1 MDEPL
6 VRAVKLRKYFL
17 ATKHGILETLF
28 RRKPLYVHAVD
39 DVDLE
44 IRRGEILALVGE
56 SGSGKTTIGR
66 ILATLEKPTGG
77 ELYFEGERVTPS
89 NMRKVRRMIQM
100 VFQNPMESLDP
111 RMSVRQVVEEPLRTL
126 GLSGDERRRRVEDA
140 LTSVGLEP
148 SIFNYRRPRD
158 LSGGQRQRV
167 AVARAIVSNP
177 KFIVL
182 DEPTSALD
190 ASVQAQVLNLLVE
203 LHRTHGFTYLF
214 ITHNISVARYIA
226 DRVAV
231 MYAGKIVETG
241 DVRSVMSEP
250 RHPYSQALLKS
261 VPTVERRGLE
271 PPTGEVPSLIAP
283 PSGCRF
289 HPRCPYVMDVCRREE
304 PALLSADGVSVACW
318 LYGAK
323 RVESD
328 A

>member
-1 MDEPL
+1 MDEPI

-17 ATKHGILETLF
+17 ATKHGILEALF

-89 NMRKVRRMIQM
+89 NVKQVRKKIQM

-140 LTSVGLEP
+140 LTAVGLEP
-148 SIFNYRRPRD
+148 SIFNHRRPRD

-231 MYAGKIVETG
+231 MYAGKIVESG

-289 HPRCPYVMDVCRREE
+289 HPRCPFVMDVCRREE
-304 PALLSADGVSVACW
+304 PPLLGADSVSVACW

>member
-1 MDEPL
+1 MADPL
-6 VRAVKLRKYFL
+6 IVAKGIRKYFL
-17 ATKHGILETLF
+17 ATKHGLLETLF

-44 IRRGEILALVGE
+44 IGRGEILALVGE
-56 SGSGKTTIGR
+56 SGSGKTTVGR
-66 ILATLEKPTGG
+66 ILATLEKPNGG
-77 ELYFEGERVTPS
+77 ELYFDDQRVTPS
-89 NMRKVRRMIQM
+89 NVKDVRKQIQM

-111 RMSVRQVVEEPLRTL
+111 RMSISQVVEEPLRKL
-126 GLSGDERRRRVEDA
+126 GLNRLERRRRVEAA
-140 LTSVGLEP
+140 LNAVGLEP

-190 ASVQAQVLNLLVE
+190 ASVQAQVLNLLVD
-203 LHRTHGFTYLF
+203 LHRQHGFTYLF

-241 DVRSVMSEP
+241 DVKAVMTEP

-261 VPTVERRGLE
+261 VPTIERRGLE

-289 HPRCPYVMDVCRREE
+289 HPRCPYVMEICRREE
-304 PALLSADGVSVACW
+304 PALMSADGVKVSCW
-318 LYGAK
+318 LYGGP
-323 RVESD
+323 RNESNT
-328 A
+328 